1 MKKQILRLSLGM
13 AWCLSALAPVHAP
26 AAGASATADHAA
38 RRDTRTSAA
47 QTRPSPAD
55 TLHVVFFTDIHVS
68 PGNAQDSLFRVAIAE
83 ANASDAE
90 LVIFGGDLT
99 NTGSDEELEHVY
111 GLMSQLEKPWF
122 TVMGNHETTWSE
134 SGCTTFRRIFGH
146 DGRVAHR
153 AGGYLFLGYNCGPYM
168 KMADGVV
175 RTEDLAWL
183 GAQAAGAR
191 PGERIVSLCH
201 YPLNKDLT
209 NRQEVVATLKR
220 LGITASLYGHY
231 HRLDLR
237 NFDGIAGIPG
247 RALAGRPGEAP
258 GYTLLDF
265 FADSVRIREKPL
277 GHAAR
282 TRHTVCLEGDPQ
294 ILALPCDPPP
304 TAPDYEGRMEYVL
317 QDSAMV
323 LTGAGCCGDM
333 LYYGNSQGVLR
344 AYDTRRGREVW
355 RHRFP
360 DALYTTPLCTDG
372 LVIVGAAS
380 GGIWAFDA
388 RTGRR
393 RWHLPTAT
401 AVVGDGLVDR
411 SSLYIGLGVGS
422 VGRIDLRSGKLLWRY
437 DYGQGQAQGRPTL
450 ADGKLVFGAWD
461 RHLYCLDAATGRCLW
476 KWNNGRP
483 GVFLSPGHV
492 VPRIAG
498 GKVFI
503 VAPDRA
509 VTCLDLATGR
519 QLWRDNS
526 RKARETTGLGDD
538 GRQFYYK
545 TMDGELAAVDTSADA
560 YRETWCTDLGWGYE
574 YNSCPAC
581 VRDGVVYVA
590 GRLGQVAAVREDG
603 TLLWSVK
610 CCNSAGNDFR
620 QAPDGSLWVTFAEG
634 KLFRIP

>member
-1 MKKQILRLSLGM
+1 MKNQILRLCFGM
-13 AWCLSALAPVHAP
+13 AWCLSALVPVHAP

-38 RRDTRTSAA
+38 RRDTRTAAA

-55 TLHVVFFTDIHVS
+55 TLHVVFFTDIHVT
-68 PGNAQDSLFRVAIAE
+68 PGNAQDSLFRMAVAE

-258 GYTLLDF
+258 GYT
-265 FADSVRIREKPL
+265 
-277 GHAAR
+277 
-282 TRHTVCLEGDPQ
+282 CL
-294 ILALPCDPPP
+294 
-304 TAPDYEGRMEYVL
+304 
-317 QDSAMV
+317 
-323 LTGAGCCGDM
+323 
-333 LYYGNSQGVLR
+333 
-344 AYDTRRGREVW
+344 
-355 RHRFP
+355 
-360 DALYTTPLCTDG
+360 LYT
-372 LVIVGAAS
+372 S
-380 GGIWAFDA
+380 
-388 RTGRR
+388 
-393 RWHLPTAT
+393 
-401 AVVGDGLVDR
+401 
-411 SSLYIGLGVGS
+411 
-422 VGRIDLRSGKLLWRY
+422 
-437 DYGQGQAQGRPTL
+437 
-450 ADGKLVFGAWD
+450 
-461 RHLYCLDAATGRCLW
+461 DAA
-476 KWNNGRP
+476 
-483 GVFLSPGHV
+483 
-492 VPRIAG
+492 
-498 GKVFI
+498 
-503 VAPDRA
+503 D
-509 VTCLDLATGR
+509 
-519 QLWRDNS
+519 
-526 RKARETTGLGDD
+526 E
-538 GRQFYYK
+538 
-545 TMDGELAAVDTSADA
+545 
-560 YRETWCTDLGWGYE
+560 
-574 YNSCPAC
+574 
-581 VRDGVVYVA
+581 
-590 GRLGQVAAVREDG
+590 
-603 TLLWSVK
+603 
-610 CCNSAGNDFR
+610 
-620 QAPDGSLWVTFAEG
+620 
-634 KLFRIP
+634 

>member
-1 MKKQILRLSLGM
+1 MFFALNFVPYRIKLTSTAMKKQILRLSLGM
-13 AWCLSALAPVHAP
+13 AWCLSALVARARACGRSLRDGGSRS
-26 AAGASATADHAA
+26 AAGHPNRRGANTPLPGRYAA
-38 RRDTRTSAA
+38 RR
-47 QTRPSPAD
+47 
-55 TLHVVFFTDIHVS
+55 LFTDIHVT
-68 PGNAQDSLFRVAIAE
+68 PGNAQDSLFRVAVAE

-134 SGCTTFRRIFGH
+134 SGCTTFRCIFGH
-146 DGRVAHR
+146 DGRVAYR

-304 TAPDYEGRMEYVL
+304 TAPDYEGPHGIRPAGQRHGTDGCRGVL
-317 QDSAMV
+317 AAT
-323 LTGAGCCGDM
+323 L
-333 LYYGNSQGVLR
+333 LYYGNCTGRYCGRTTHAGARSVAAQVSRR
-344 AYDTRRGREVW
+344 ALHQPR
-355 RHRFP
+355 
-360 DALYTTPLCTDG
+360 
-372 LVIVGAAS
+372 S
-380 GGIWAFDA
+380 A
-388 RTGRR
+388 RTG
-393 RWHLPTAT
+393 W
-401 AVVGDGLVDR
+401 
-411 SSLYIGLGVGS
+411 
-422 VGRIDLRSGKLLWRY
+422 
-437 DYGQGQAQGRPTL
+437 
-450 ADGKLVFGAWD
+450 
-461 RHLYCLDAATGRCLW
+461 
-476 KWNNGRP
+476 
-483 GVFLSPGHV
+483 
-492 VPRIAG
+492 
-498 GKVFI
+498 
-503 VAPDRA
+503 
-509 VTCLDLATGR
+509 
-519 QLWRDNS
+519 
-526 RKARETTGLGDD
+526 
-538 GRQFYYK
+538 
-545 TMDGELAAVDTSADA
+545 
-560 YRETWCTDLGWGYE
+560 
-574 YNSCPAC
+574 
-581 VRDGVVYVA
+581 
-590 GRLGQVAAVREDG
+590 
-603 TLLWSVK
+603 
-610 CCNSAGNDFR
+610 
-620 QAPDGSLWVTFAEG
+620 
-634 KLFRIP
+634 

>member
-1 MKKQILRLSLGM
+1 MKNQILRLCFGM
-13 AWCLSALAPVHAP
+13 AWCLSALVPVHAP

-38 RRDTRTSAA
+38 RRDTRTAAA

-55 TLHVVFFTDIHVS
+55 TLHVVFFTDIHVT
-68 PGNAQDSLFRVAIAE
+68 PGNAQDSLFRMAVAE

-220 LGITASLYGHY
+220 LGITASLY
-231 HRLDLR
+231 
-237 NFDGIAGIPG
+237 
-247 RALAGRPGEAP
+247 
-258 GYTLLDF
+258 
-265 FADSVRIREKPL
+265 
-277 GHAAR
+277 
-282 TRHTVCLEGDPQ
+282 
-294 ILALPCDPPP
+294 
-304 TAPDYEGRMEYVL
+304 
-317 QDSAMV
+317 
-323 LTGAGCCGDM
+323 
-333 LYYGNSQGVLR
+333 
-344 AYDTRRGREVW
+344 
-355 RHRFP
+355 
-360 DALYTTPLCTDG
+360 
-372 LVIVGAAS
+372 
-380 GGIWAFDA
+380 
-388 RTGRR
+388 
-393 RWHLPTAT
+393 
-401 AVVGDGLVDR
+401 
-411 SSLYIGLGVGS
+411 IGLGVGS

-461 RHLYCLDAATGRCLW
+461 RQLYCLDAATGRCLW

-526 RKARETTGLGDD
+526 RKARETTGLGGD

>member
-13 AWCLSALAPVHAP
+13 AWCLSALVPVHAP

-38 RRDTRTSAA
+38 QRDTRTAAA
-47 QTRPSPAD
+47 QTRPTPAD
-55 TLHVVFFTDIHVS
+55 TLHVVFFTDIHVT

-146 DGRVAHR
+146 DGRVAHC

-265 FADSVRIREKPL
+265 FAD
-277 GHAAR
+277 
-282 TRHTVCLEGDPQ
+282 
-294 ILALPCDPPP
+294 
-304 TAPDYEGRMEYVL
+304 
-317 QDSAMV
+317 
-323 LTGAGCCGDM
+323 
-333 LYYGNSQGVLR
+333 
-344 AYDTRRGREVW
+344 
-355 RHRFP
+355 
-360 DALYTTPLCTDG
+360 
-372 LVIVGAAS
+372 
-380 GGIWAFDA
+380 
-388 RTGRR
+388 
-393 RWHLPTAT
+393 
-401 AVVGDGLVDR
+401 
-411 SSLYIGLGVGS
+411 
-422 VGRIDLRSGKLLWRY
+422 
-437 DYGQGQAQGRPTL
+437 
-450 ADGKLVFGAWD
+450 
-461 RHLYCLDAATGRCLW
+461 
-476 KWNNGRP
+476 
-483 GVFLSPGHV
+483 
-492 VPRIAG
+492 
-498 GKVFI
+498 
-503 VAPDRA
+503 
-509 VTCLDLATGR
+509 
-519 QLWRDNS
+519 
-526 RKARETTGLGDD
+526 
-538 GRQFYYK
+538 
-545 TMDGELAAVDTSADA
+545 
-560 YRETWCTDLGWGYE
+560 
-574 YNSCPAC
+574 
-581 VRDGVVYVA
+581 
-590 GRLGQVAAVREDG
+590 
-603 TLLWSVK
+603 
-610 CCNSAGNDFR
+610 
-620 QAPDGSLWVTFAEG
+620 
-634 KLFRIP
+634 

>member
-13 AWCLSALAPVHAP
+13 AWCLSALVPVHAP

-183 GAQAAGAR
+183 GAQAARAR

-304 TAPDYEGRMEYVL
+304 AAPDYEGRMEYVL

-372 LVIVGAAS
+372 LVIVGRDMGLRRPDRPPKVAS
-380 GGIWAFDA
+380 AD
-388 RTGRR
+388 RHGRR
-393 RWHLPTAT
+393 RRRARRPQLALHRAGRRLRRPHRPAQRQTALALRLRT
-401 AVVGDGLVDR
+401 GTGAGAPDARGR
-411 SSLYIGLGVGS
+411 ETGIRGVGQAPLLPRRRDGQMPLEMEQRPPRR
-422 VGRIDLRSGKLLWRY
+422 VPLPGACRAPHRRRQGLHRS
-437 DYGQGQAQGRPTL
+437 A
-450 ADGKLVFGAWD
+450 
-461 RHLYCLDAATGRCLW
+461 
-476 KWNNGRP
+476 RP
-483 GVFLSPGHV
+483 GRNLPRPGNL
-492 VPRIAG
+492 
-498 GKVFI
+498 
-503 VAPDRA
+503 
-509 VTCLDLATGR
+509 T
-519 QLWRDNS
+519 
-526 RKARETTGLGDD
+526 
-538 GRQFYYK
+538 
-545 TMDGELAAVDTSADA
+545 
-560 YRETWCTDLGWGYE
+560 
-574 YNSCPAC
+574 
-581 VRDGVVYVA
+581 
-590 GRLGQVAAVREDG
+590 
-603 TLLWSVK
+603 
-610 CCNSAGNDFR
+610 
-620 QAPDGSLWVTFAEG
+620 
-634 KLFRIP
+634 

>member
-1 MKKQILRLSLGM
+1 MKNQILRLCFGM
-13 AWCLSALAPVHAP
+13 AWCLSALVPVHAP

-38 RRDTRTSAA
+38 RRDTRTAAA

-55 TLHVVFFTDIHVS
+55 TLHVVFFTDIHVT
-68 PGNAQDSLFRVAIAE
+68 PGNAQDSLFRMAVAE

-258 GYTLLDF
+258 GYTLL
-265 FADSVRIREKPL
+265 AIRYAWRGIRRYSPCPATRRPPHPTTK
-277 GHAAR
+277 AAWNTSCR
-282 TRHTVCLEGDPQ
+282 
-294 ILALPCDPPP
+294 
-304 TAPDYEGRMEYVL
+304 TAPWY
-317 QDSAMV
+317 
-323 LTGAGCCGDM
+323 
-333 LYYGNSQGVLR
+333 
-344 AYDTRRGREVW
+344 
-355 RHRFP
+355 
-360 DALYTTPLCTDG
+360 
-372 LVIVGAAS
+372 
-380 GGIWAFDA
+380 
-388 RTGRR
+388 
-393 RWHLPTAT
+393 
-401 AVVGDGLVDR
+401 
-411 SSLYIGLGVGS
+411 
-422 VGRIDLRSGKLLWRY
+422 
-437 DYGQGQAQGRPTL
+437 
-450 ADGKLVFGAWD
+450 
-461 RHLYCLDAATGRCLW
+461 
-476 KWNNGRP
+476 
-483 GVFLSPGHV
+483 
-492 VPRIAG
+492 
-498 GKVFI
+498 
-503 VAPDRA
+503 
-509 VTCLDLATGR
+509 
-519 QLWRDNS
+519 
-526 RKARETTGLGDD
+526 
-538 GRQFYYK
+538 
-545 TMDGELAAVDTSADA
+545 
-560 YRETWCTDLGWGYE
+560 
-574 YNSCPAC
+574 
-581 VRDGVVYVA
+581 
-590 GRLGQVAAVREDG
+590 
-603 TLLWSVK
+603 
-610 CCNSAGNDFR
+610 
-620 QAPDGSLWVTFAEG
+620 
-634 KLFRIP
+634 